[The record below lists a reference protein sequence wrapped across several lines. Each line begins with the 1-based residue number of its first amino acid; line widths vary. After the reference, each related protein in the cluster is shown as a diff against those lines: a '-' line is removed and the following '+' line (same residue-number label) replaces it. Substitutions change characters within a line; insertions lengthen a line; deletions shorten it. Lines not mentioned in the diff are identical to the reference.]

1 MKGERNILLVINP
14 AAGRA
19 SYEKRLTYLEKKLRD
34 SHLTCTN
41 FFTRRGGEG
50 ELASFMRE
58 NPEIDEVIILG
69 GDGTLNYVVNELLEK
84 PVLLSIVSNGTGN
97 DSVKSL
103 HGEMRFQKQVEIAL
117 HGKIKRF
124 DLGICNG
131 RAFVNGVGIGFDGQ
145 VVQRM
150 AARKKKRGSH
160 LDYLFTVIRTL
171 AKFKEKSLRFSLDGK
186 TFERKVL
193 LMTVSNGTTFGGG
206 FKINPLACSDD
217 GFLDVCLLNEISPFL
232 RFWHLP
238 RLRTGSHQYLR
249 QVELFKAKRV
259 LMQASDELVAHL
271 DGEYA
276 GHPPFELSILPQ
288 ALELRVP
295 L

>member
-1 MKGERNILLVINP
+1 MEGERNILLVINP

-19 SYEKRLTYLEKKLRD
+19 SYEKRLSYLEKKLHEN
-34 SHLTCTN
+34 HLTYTS
-41 FFTRRGGEG
+41 FFTRIGGEG

-58 NPEIDEVIILG
+58 NPGFDEVIILG
-69 GDGTLNYVVNELLEK
+69 GDGTINYVVNELREK
-84 PVLLSIVSNGTGN
+84 PVCFSIVSNGTGN

-103 HGEMRFQKQVEIAL
+103 HGEMRFHKQVEIAI
-117 HGKIKRF
+117 HGRIKRF

-150 AARKKKRGSH
+150 ADRKKKRGSH
-160 LDYLFTVIRTL
+160 LDYLVTVIRTL
-171 AKFKEKSLRFSLDGK
+171 ARFKEKSLRFSLDGK
-186 TFERKVL
+186 RFERKVL

-206 FKINPLACSDD
+206 FKINPLAQPDD
-217 GFLDVCLLNEISPFL
+217 GFLDVCLLNEISPLL

-238 RLRTGSHQYLR
+238 RLRTGSHRHLR
-249 QVELFKAKRV
+249 QVELFKAKSV
-259 LMQASDELVAHL
+259 MMQASDELVAHL

-288 ALELRVP
+288 AIELRVP
-295 L
+295 R